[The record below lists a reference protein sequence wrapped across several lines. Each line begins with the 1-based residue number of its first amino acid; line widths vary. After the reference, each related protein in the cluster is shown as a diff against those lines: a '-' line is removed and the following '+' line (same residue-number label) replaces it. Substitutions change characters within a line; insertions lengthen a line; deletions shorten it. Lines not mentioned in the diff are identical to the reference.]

1 MTLADRLGAY
11 AAHPDPLTAACN
23 RISLL
28 VASSQPLYPLYVCWI
43 VGGDWWVAFWT
54 FLSTPL
60 FTAVPALS
68 RRNPLAGRML
78 LPLAGIANGIL
89 SAKAFGTASAVE
101 WFLLPC
107 ALISAFALR
116 DAPKAMV
123 TLLALTTGAALLHA
137 RYGAPLGHFT
147 PDEYAHFRRL
157 NLYSVAVLSI
167 AILWTF
173 IRARRTTASR

>member
-1 MTLADRLGAY
+1 MRLADRLDAY
-11 AAHPDPLTAACN
+11 AAHPEPLTAVCN
-23 RISLL
+23 RIALL
-28 VASSQPLYPLYVCWI
+28 VTSSQPLYPLYVWWI

-54 FLSTPL
+54 FLSTP
-60 FTAVPALS
+60 FFAAVPAVS
-68 RRNPLAGRML
+68 RRNALAGRML
-78 LPLAGIANGIL
+78 LPLAGIANGLL

-107 ALISAFALR
+107 VLISAFALWDR
-116 DAPKAMV
+116 LKAMAA
-123 TLLALTTGAALLHA
+123 LLALTTVAALLHTH
-137 RYGAPLGHFT
+137 YGSPLGHFT
-147 PDEYAHFRRL
+147 PDEYTHFRRL